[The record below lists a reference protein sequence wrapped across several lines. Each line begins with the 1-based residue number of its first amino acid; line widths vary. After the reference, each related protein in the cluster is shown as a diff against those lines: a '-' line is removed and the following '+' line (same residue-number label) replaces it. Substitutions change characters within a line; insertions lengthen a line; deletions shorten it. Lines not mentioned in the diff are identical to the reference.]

1 MSRQDMGVTSD
12 DHPRVTRRAA
22 IGGAL
27 SLGALSVLLAACGGD
42 DDDDAVEAAD
52 GPGTTGG
59 VVDDISVNPPFT
71 ILQGNSEYLPG
82 ESRLALGILRN
93 RADGNVEPLGGA
105 EVLIGFSPID
115 TSDGSAP
122 EAAEYVPMTFHSEG
136 LAPQKAYY
144 AVRTTFT
151 QPGPW
156 MARIHVGDEVGEL
169 PFNVIDPAAPTYPLT
184 PAIGAEAPRTPTPTT
199 TDTLDVDPICTRT
212 DADGNVDPC
221 PLHSASLADAI
232 GNGPVVVTFST
243 PARCTSQVC
252 GPTLE
257 LLIDEYE
264 AEPGITF
271 VHVEIFQNSSSNQQ
285 LAAID
290 SALPG
295 TWSLVSEPWLF
306 AIDADGIV
314 QAKLEGVFDA
324 AEIRDLVAT
333 VAPA

>member
-12 DHPRVTRRAA
+12 DHPRVRRRAVL
-22 IGGAL
+22 GGAL
-27 SLGALSVLLAACGGD
+27 SLGALSAVLAACGGD
-42 DDDDAVEAAD
+42 DDDDDVAT
-52 GPGTTGG
+52 GPDTTGG
-59 VVDDISVNPPFT
+59 EVDDITVNPPFT

-82 ESRLALGILRN
+82 ESRMALGILRN
-93 RADGNVEPLGGA
+93 RADGNVEALGGA

-122 EAAEYVPMTFHSEG
+122 EAAEYVPMTFHAEG
-136 LAPQKAYY
+136 LTPQKAYY
-144 AVRTTFT
+144 AVRTTFSA
-151 QPGPW
+151 PGPW

-184 PAIGAEAPRTPTPTT
+184 PAVGAEAPRTPTPTT
-199 TDTLDVDPICTRT
+199 TETLDVDPICTRT

-221 PLHSASLADAI
+221 PLHAVSLADAI
-232 GNGPVVVTFST
+232 GAGPVVVTFST
-243 PARCTSQVC
+243 PARCQSQVC

-257 LLIDEYE
+257 LLLAE
-264 AEPGITF
+264 AEADPGITF
-271 VHVEIFQNSSSNQQ
+271 VHCEIYQNNSTNDQI
-285 LAAID
+285 AAI
-290 SALPG
+290 SLATPG
-295 TWSLVSEPWLF
+295 SWSLASEPWLF

-333 VAPA
+333 VAPS

>member
-12 DHPRVTRRAA
+12 DHSRVRRRAVL
-22 IGGAL
+22 GGAL
-27 SLGALSVLLAACGGD
+27 SLGALSVVLAACGD
-42 DDDDAVEAAD
+42 DDDDDGDAAAD
-52 GPGTTGG
+52 DPGTTGG

-71 ILQGNSEYLPG
+71 ILPGNSEYLPG
-82 ESRLALGILRN
+82 ESRVALGILRN
-93 RADGNVEPLGGA
+93 RADGNVEALGGD

-136 LAPQKAYY
+136 LTPQKAYY
-144 AVRTTFT
+144 AVRTSFSA
-151 QPGPW
+151 PGPW

-169 PFNVIDPAAPTYPLT
+169 PFDVIDPAAPPYQLT
-184 PAIGAEAPRTPTPTT
+184 PAVGAAAPRTPTPTT

-212 DADGNVDPC
+212 DADGNVAPC
-221 PLHSASLADAI
+221 PLHSVSLADAV
-232 GNGPVVVTFST
+232 GAGPVVVTFST

-257 LLIDEYE
+257 LLLAE
-264 AEPGITF
+264 AEADPAITF

-290 SALPG
+290 SRETG

-306 AIDADGIV
+306 AIDADGVV

-324 AEIRDLVAT
+324 AEIRELVAT
-333 VAPA
+333 VQA